1 MKFKSRIRFSIFA
14 LVVNLIVTPDFS
26 HASGCTG
33 ATTSTEGNFT
43 LVRFSTALA
52 NCTWNVPAGVTNLGL
67 LIVGGGGGAG
77 FGSLGGGGGAGQV
90 LVTTSTISVNPNDT
104 VTITVGDGGVGGYNL
119 SQSFWN
125 FGQNGETSSITIN
138 GNSFR
143 AIGGGGGGGNNRTT
157 GSSGGSGGGGAST
170 NTPGSAL
177 TNNFENFTSY
187 GYSASVNAA
196 SNGGGGAGAGGTN
209 TNSSGGTGV
218 TIFGLRVGGGGG
230 GWASGVGATTF
241 GGGSGGTGTAANDHG
256 NVGTSGTGGGGGGG
270 EKGGS
275 GTVVFRYL
283 AATVSSFSLAGGVT
297 TATYRSPTT
306 ITAVVSIPSKVTF
319 RAGNVIISGCKNKS
333 ATGSGSIYTANCSW
347 KPSIRGKVAISASF
361 SANESGASTPRTS
374 PLNVTVSNR
383 SGNRS

>member
-1 MKFKSRIRFSIFA
+1 MKFKSRIRFTLFA
-14 LVVNLIVTPDFS
+14 LLVNLLVTPDFS

-33 ATTSTEGNFT
+33 ATTSTDGNFT
-43 LVRFSTALA
+43 LVRFSDAQA

-104 VTITVGDGGVGGYNL
+104 VTITVGDGGVGGYNV
-119 SQSFWN
+119 SEGSWN
-125 FGQNGETSSITIN
+125 FGQNGETSSVTIN

-170 NTPGSAL
+170 NTPGSAI
-177 TNNFENFTSY
+177 TNNFANFTSY
-187 GYSASVNAA
+187 GNTATRNASTD
-196 SNGGGGAGAGGTN
+196 GGGGAGAGGTN

-230 GWASGVGATTF
+230 GWASGPGATTF
-241 GGGSGGTGTAANDHG
+241 GGGSGGIGTAANNHG
-256 NVGTSGTGGGGGGG
+256 NVGTTGTGGGGGGG

-283 AATVSSFSLAGGVT
+283 AGTVSSFSLTGGVT
-297 TATYRSPTT
+297 TATFRSPIT
-306 ITAVVSIPSKVTF
+306 ITTVVSLPSRVTF
-319 RAGNVIISGCKNKS
+319 RAGNVIISGCKNRS
-333 ATGSGSIYTANCSW
+333 ATGSGSTYTATCSW
-347 KPSIRGKVAISASF
+347 KPSTRGRVAISASF
-361 SANESGASTPRTS
+361 TPNESGASTPRTS
-374 PLNVTVSNR
+374 SLNVTVLNR